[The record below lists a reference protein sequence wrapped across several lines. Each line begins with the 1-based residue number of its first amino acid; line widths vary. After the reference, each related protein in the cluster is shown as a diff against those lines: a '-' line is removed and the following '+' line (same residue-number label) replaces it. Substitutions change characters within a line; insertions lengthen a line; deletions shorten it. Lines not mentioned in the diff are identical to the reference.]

1 MDNRALEG
9 LEPQK
14 IQEPVVSAAPAPV
27 VPQGLSEAEIADL
40 KHKAEVS
47 SQNFERAKKAELA
60 LKEKEAELELLTN
73 QSTQS
78 EFSDEGKA
86 LQGEIKSIKES
97 LAKRDL
103 LDTNPILK
111 DKWKEF
117 EEFRADPDNKGMNM
131 KTAAK
136 AFLTESGLLEVR
148 REGLEAKTGG
158 DRIPPKMGMTPEE
171 AENLR
176 TTNWRGYQEALSK
189 GLIPNS

>member
-14 IQEPVVSAAPAPV
+14 IQEPAVAETSQLPPAPV
-27 VPQGLSEAEIADL
+27 GLTEAEIADL

-60 LKEKEAELELLTN
+60 LKEKEEELERIN
-73 QSTQS
+73 QSIQTD
-78 EFSDEGKA
+78 FSDEGRA
-86 LQGEIKSIKES
+86 LQSEIKTIKES
-97 LAKRDL
+97 LAKRDV
-103 LDTNPILK
+103 LDANPILK

-117 EEFRADPDNKGMNM
+117 EDFRADPDNKGMNM

-136 AFLTESGLLEVR
+136 AFLTESGLLEVPR
-148 REGLEAKTGG
+148 QGLESKTGG
-158 DRIPPKMGMTPEE
+158 DRIPFSTGMTIEE
-171 AENLR
+171 AEKLR
-176 TTNWRGYQEALSK
+176 VTNSRGYADALAK